1 MLSQLFNIIAPVLL
15 CTLVGY
21 LWGRSAAAYPAEF
34 VTSLIMKVGA
44 PCLVVSV
51 MAQVEVPLADF
62 LNVGL
67 VALVMLAIMLV
78 VGALVLRLL
87 GWPVYLYLPSLAF
100 ANSGNMGLPL
110 CLFAFGQE
118 GLALGLAI
126 FVVFMVSQFTLGVF
140 IANPQ
145 RSSPLEGLRN
155 LLTQPVVY
163 GALIALAM
171 LVWQWTLPEWMHH
184 TVDMLGALAIPLM
197 LITLGVSLARL
208 QASLWGRSMVISLM
222 RIGGGLAV
230 ALVCVNLFELSGAA
244 RGVVLLQ
251 GIMPTAVFNYL
262 IALRYGE
269 EGETVAGVVVASTL
283 MAFVAVPLLLWWE
296 LPSLR

>member
-1 MLSQLFNIIAPVLL
+1 MLSQLFNITAPVLL

-21 LWGRSAAAYPAEF
+21 LWGRSAAVYPADF

-67 VALVMLAIMLV
+67 VALVMLIINLV
-78 VGALVLRLL
+78 IGAAVLKVL
-87 GWPVYLYLPSLAF
+87 GWPIHLYLPSLAF
-100 ANSGNMGLPL
+100 SNSGNMGLPL
-110 CLFAFGQE
+110 CLFAFGQA
-118 GLALGLAI
+118 GLALGLAL
-126 FVVFMVSQFTLGVF
+126 FVVFMVTQFTLGVL
-140 IANPQ
+140 IANPHS
-145 RSSPLEGLRN
+145 SSPFEGLRN
-155 LLTQPVVY
+155 LFTQPVVY

-171 LVWQWTLPEWMHH
+171 LIWQWTLPEWAHQ
-184 TVDMLGALAIPLM
+184 TVDMLGSLAIPLM

-208 QASLWGRSMVISLM
+208 HASLWGRNLVVSLM
-222 RIGGGLAV
+222 RIGGGLVV
-230 ALVCVNLFELSGAA
+230 ALVCVSLFELSGVA
-244 RGVVLLQ
+244 RGVILLQ
-251 GIMPTAVFNYL
+251 GVMPTAVFNYL

-283 MAFVAVPLLLWWE
+283 MAFVAVWLLLWWE
-296 LPSLR
+296 LPAAQ